1 MKTLLVFL
9 LSFMA
14 LSFVAYTP
22 TWAHT
27 TEVGIGDVAPDI
39 VLPNPNGLNASL
51 SALNG
56 NIVLVYFWV
65 SWDPGSRK
73 NNAELENLYKKYHTS
88 LFPGAKGFE
97 IFTVSLDYENQE
109 WINALRNDRLPGA
122 YHTNDFYSK
131 YAGVYGIAK
140 LPAMFIVDENGVVQS
155 KDADLTKIDQW
166 LNERS
171 GNATAAQTVV
181 TIPSQPVQTDQ
192 ENDGLYDDV
201 QTDTPKPITP
211 TKDDSKPAISTK
223 SNVDDILGGATVTGK
238 NYRVQ
243 VGAYK
248 SIASVPIETLKQLGQ
263 VNTESAGDFKRVLV
277 GSYAK
282 LSEAISLQKKLQKT
296 GYPGAIIVQYDNNN
310 RVKVMTKAELEK
322 AESALP
328 PVPVKNPMGGN
339 ATKTAQN
346 NARKATNNNTAKVEW
361 QKMPDPTTAK
371 TTAKTTAQ
379 AKPKVAAVEEPVAD
393 NLSSVKIDAKNIAV
407 LKQKSAGQKVVTNM
421 PTTKYPTAKADEALM
436 ADFTPPA
443 DANQAGFTW
452 TEPTKSTAK
461 GFSAKPVFTP
471 PTQTAKGAP
480 VAAAEQTVSDPNF
493 SESYTKSGSNVSF
506 TPPTTGALSSDR
518 PTYYDYNDPYISAS
532 YTKPNDTYTNSSTA
546 TYKSGATTTTV
557 TQTTTTTTTPVTA
570 APIERQKATPT
581 NATAPATTKPTVST
595 TPPAPTTTAPTL
607 PTSERQK
614 ATPIN
619 GVTPATAAP
628 NTSTPAA
635 TAKTEANSKIDN
647 LDQYLDNYDYSSAS
661 SSKSKILKNKEKRNK
676 KKNKEKK

>member
-14 LSFVAYTP
+14 LSFVVHTP

-51 SALNG
+51 STLSG

-73 NNAELENLYKKYHTS
+73 NNAELENLYTKYHTS

-109 WINALRNDRLPGA
+109 WINALRSDRLPGA

-131 YAGVYGIAK
+131 YAGVYGIDK

-155 KDADLTKIDQW
+155 KDADLNKVDQW
-166 LNERS
+166 LKERS
-171 GNATAAQTVV
+171 SDAGTAQTVV
-181 TIPSQPVQTDQ
+181 TIPSQPIQADQ
-192 ENDGLYDDV
+192 EDDGLYPNDKKGEA
-201 QTDTPKPITP
+201 KPIVP
-211 TKDDSKPAISTK
+211 TNNTKPTDPAK
-223 SNVDDILGGATVTGK
+223 NVDDISNGATVTGK

-243 VGAYK
+243 IGAYK
-248 SIASVPIETLKQLGQ
+248 SMASVPVEALKQLGQ
-263 VNTESAGDFKRVLV
+263 VNTETAGEFKRVLV
-277 GSYAK
+277 GSSAK

-339 ATKTAQN
+339 TNTKTAQT

-361 QKMPDPTTAK
+361 QKMPDPTTAQ
-371 TTAKTTAQ
+371 TTAKT
-379 AKPKVAAVEEPVAD
+379 KPKVAAVEEPVAD

-407 LKQKSAGQKVVTNM
+407 LKQKSAGQKVVTNV
-421 PTTKYPTAKADEALM
+421 PATKYQTAKADEALM
-436 ADFTPPA
+436 ADSTPPA
-443 DANQAGFTW
+443 NANQAGFTW
-452 TEPTKSTAK
+452 SEPAKSTAK
-461 GFSAKPVFTP
+461 GFSPKPVFTP
-471 PTQTAKGAP
+471 PTQTAKSAQ
-480 VAAAEQTVSDPNF
+480 VATAEQTVSDPNF
-493 SESYTKSGSNVSF
+493 SESYTKSSSGVSF
-506 TPPTTGALSSDR
+506 TPPNAGGALSSDR

-532 YTKPNDTYTNSSTA
+532 YTKPNDTYISSSSTT
-546 TYKSGATTTTV
+546 TYKSGAATTTV
-557 TQTTTTTTTPVTA
+557 TQTTTTTPITA

-581 NATAPATTKPTVST
+581 NATATAATKPTVST
-595 TPPAPTTTAPTL
+595 TTPAPTATAPIV

-619 GVTPATAAP
+619 EVTPTAAAVP
-628 NTSTPAA
+628 NTNTPAA
-635 TAKTEANSKIDN
+635 TAKTEATNKIDN

-676 KKNKEKK
+676 KKEKRKK